1 MATHK
6 LNAKERR
13 AVLTLAMRDANSD
26 QTIAARYRELR
37 AAMYY
42 SNAMRCWVIPQWNG
56 MLVGIERDGHTHT

>member
-1 MATHK
+1 MNR

-13 AVLTLAMRDANSD
+13 AVLTLAMRDTANG

-42 SNAMRCWVIPQWNG
+42 SNAMRCWIIPQWCG